1 MATYTRTQ
9 EIEHEIGAQG
19 RLALR
24 VTHPD
29 VAIRAAEGEL
39 AAVRITFEIRADSDA
54 AADEIFER
62 SRYRVDEGSGSLEV
76 SEPEHVHGP
85 AGIGALARLFGGG
98 GGRIDTSVEVSAPA
112 GCQLRYDGVSA
123 ELTATGFNGTQ
134 EYRTVSGDI
143 VLDGS
148 GGDLRLRGV
157 SSDISI
163 RADAALSRLDV
174 NTVSG
179 SVSAV
184 APRIELLR
192 AVTISGDIEVEGLLD
207 DGPQHK
213 VETVSGDLSLGIDQD
228 LTVEVRG
235 LSSDAD
241 IRLPHRAEGARDRRR
256 YVIGTGRPQLLFS
269 SMSGDV
275 EVRAPRRTAGSP
287 RPPSPPT
294 APEPPAAPAP
304 PSPGATDELA
314 VLRALERGEIDVDE
328 AARRL
333 AGGATDV

>member
-9 EIEHEIGAQG
+9 EIEHDIGEHG
-19 RLALR
+19 RLGLR

-29 VAIRAAEGEL
+29 VAMRAIDGGTA
-39 AAVRITFEIRADSDA
+39 RILVTFEIRADSDA

-62 SRYRVDEGSGSLEV
+62 SMYRVNEGSGSLEV
-76 SEPEHVHGP
+76 AEPEYTGTATGV
-85 AGIGALARLFGGG
+85 GALVRLFGGG
-98 GGRIDTSVEVSAPA
+98 PGRVDTTVEVSAPA
-112 GCQLRYDGVSA
+112 ACDLRYDGVSA
-123 ELTATGFNGTQ
+123 ELTVTGFRGAQ
-134 EYRTVSGDI
+134 EYRTVSGDV

-148 GGDLRLRGV
+148 GGDLRVRGV

-163 RADAALSRLDV
+163 RADASLSRLDV

-179 SVSAV
+179 NISAA

-192 AVTISGDIEVEGLLD
+192 AVTISGDIEVESRLD

-213 VETVSGDLSLGIDQD
+213 VETVSGDLSLGVDQD

-241 IRLPHRAEGARDRRR
+241 IRLPHRTEGARDRRR
-256 YVIGTGRPQLLFS
+256 YVIGTGGPQLLFS

-275 EVRAPRRTAGSP
+275 EVRQPRRQAMTPRPPVAPDPPTPP
-287 RPPSPPT
+287 RPPSSD
-294 APEPPAAPAP
+294 ADA
-304 PSPGATDELA
+304 LV